1 MSEHKKVSEDQKKQY
16 YELLYEM
23 QAVDFM
29 LVELTLYLDTHPNDH
44 KAINQ
49 YNECAQKSMA
59 LKNKFQSMFGPLY
72 HFGNSYSTYPWS
84 WDSTPW
90 PWQV

>member
-1 MSEHKKVSEDQKKQY
+1 MSENKKLTEDQKKQY
-16 YELLYEM
+16 YELLYEI
-23 QAVDFM
+23 QAVDFV
-29 LVELTLYLDTHPNDH
+29 LVELNLYLDTHPQDH

-49 YNECAQKSMA
+49 YNEFAQKSMA

-72 HFGNSYSTYPWS
+72 HFGNSYSTYPWT
-84 WDSTPW
+84 WDSAPW

>member
-1 MSEHKKVSEDQKKQY
+1 MNERPKWTKERWKAY
-16 YELLYEM
+16 YELLEEI
-23 QAVDFM
+23 QAVDFV
-29 LVELTLYLDTHPNDH
+29 LVELNLYLNTHPGDH

-59 LKNKFQSMFGPLY
+59 LKNKFQSMFGPLT
-72 HFGNSYSTYPWS
+72 HFGHSFSTYPWT
-84 WDSTPW
+84 WDEAPW

>member
-1 MSEHKKVSEDQKKQY
+1 MSEQKKLTEDQKKQY

-23 QAVDFM
+23 QAVDFV
-29 LVELTLYLDTHPNDH
+29 LVELTLYLDTHPQDH

-49 YNECAQKSMA
+49 YNEYVQKSMA

-72 HFGNSYSTYPWS
+72 HFGNSYSTYPWT
-84 WDSTPW
+84 WDSAPW

>member
-1 MSEHKKVSEDQKKQY
+1 MSEQKKLTEDQKKQY

-23 QAVDFM
+23 QAVDFI
-29 LVELTLYLDTHPNDH
+29 LVELTLYLDTHPQDH

-49 YNECAQKSMA
+49 YNECVQKSMA
-59 LKNKFQSMFGPLY
+59 LKHKFQSMFGPLY
-72 HFGNSYSTYPWS
+72 HFGNSYSTYPWT
-84 WDSTPW
+84 WDSAPW